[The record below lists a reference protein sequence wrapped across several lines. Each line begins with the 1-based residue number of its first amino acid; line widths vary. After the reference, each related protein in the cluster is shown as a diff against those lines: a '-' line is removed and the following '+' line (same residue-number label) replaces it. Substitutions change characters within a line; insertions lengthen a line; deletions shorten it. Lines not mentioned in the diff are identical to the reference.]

1 MNRLFPSLGYKGRPD
16 GQIKWR
22 YCRCLKLGEMHSTL
36 CIGSKILRF
45 FFPLVLKGEMTFLFL
60 NTKRMFLNAM
70 HYALNVYWGDQSE
83 QNATMLDKAQ
93 VGYTEITALS
103 PYRRQSVCTLQ
114 CVKSIFVGVV
124 VGLWNVPGCV
134 FCFVKEL
141 QCRHKKSLTA
151 LALDFALISP
161 LVQKD
166 TVQKNTV
173 TRSAIP
179 ITSSRQT
186 HARRAVQSLLL
197 WHS

>member
-1 MNRLFPSLGYKGRPD
+1 
-16 GQIKWR
+16 
-22 YCRCLKLGEMHSTL
+22 MHSTL

-45 FFPLVLKGEMTFLFL
+45 FFPLVLKGEVTFLFL

-103 PYRRQSVCTLQ
+103 LYRRQSVCTLQ

-161 LVQKD
+161 LMQKD

>member
-1 MNRLFPSLGYKGRPD
+1 MLFT
-16 GQIKWR
+16 
-22 YCRCLKLGEMHSTL
+22 MHSMFIEEIRGNKMLPCWTR
-36 CIGSKILRF
+36 LRWD
-45 FFPLVLKGEMTFLFL
+45 V
-60 NTKRMFLNAM
+60 
-70 HYALNVYWGDQSE
+70 
-83 QNATMLDKAQ
+83 
-93 VGYTEITALS
+93 EITALS

-134 FCFVKEL
+134 FSFVKEL

-166 TVQKNTV
+166 TVQRNTV